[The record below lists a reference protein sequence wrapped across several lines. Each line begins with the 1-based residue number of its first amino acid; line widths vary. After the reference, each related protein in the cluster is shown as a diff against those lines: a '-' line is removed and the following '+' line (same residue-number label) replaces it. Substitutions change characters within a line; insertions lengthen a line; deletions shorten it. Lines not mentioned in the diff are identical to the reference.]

1 MQIQPS
7 FAPIAHGGNL
17 SRATEIFG
25 LPARGWLD
33 LSTGIN
39 PNGYADLSVT
49 SDGWAQLPSSGA
61 LRSLLDAARRAYG
74 VADAAAVCAAPGT
87 QALIQLLPT
96 LRAAATVA
104 VVSPTYGEH
113 GHVWRLAGH
122 RVVEID
128 GPERAAGAAVVVVTS
143 PNNPDGR
150 VFDGETLEQ
159 LRIRLARRKGLLI
172 VDEAFADVMPEV
184 SIAGNAGAPGLVVLR
199 SFGKFY
205 GLAGLRLG
213 FAIGSPETIGAIE
226 NRLGPWAVSGPA
238 IEIGSRALTDAHWAA
253 ETRKSLARL
262 RERLDGV
269 LEAAGLAVVGGTD
282 LFRLVRCDDAHSVFL
297 RLGRSGILVREF
309 PYRPDWLRFGL
320 PGNDVAFDR
329 LEKALSGG

>member
-87 QALIQLLPT
+87 QALIQLLPG

-172 VDEAFADVMPEV
+172 VDEAFADVAPEI
-184 SIAGNAGAPGLVVLR
+184 SLAPMAGADGLVVLR
-199 SFGKFY
+199 SFGKFF

-213 FAIGSPETIGAIE
+213 FAAGPPALIAEIE
-226 NRLGPWAVSGPA
+226 ARLGPWAVSGPA
-238 IEIGSRALTDAHWAA
+238 LEIGRRALADRRWIA
-253 ETRKSLARL
+253 ETRARL
-262 RERLDGV
+262 AALRHRLDE
-269 LEAAGLAVVGGTD
+269 LLRSAGYELIGGTD
-282 LFRLVRCDDAHSVFL
+282 LFRLVACDDAQAVFL
-297 RLGRSGILVREF
+297 ALARAGVLT
-309 PYRPDWLRFGL
+309 RPFAGQPRWLRIGI
-320 PGNDVAFDR
+320 PGDAAAFDR
-329 LEKALSGG
+329 LARALPQ